1 MITFFE
7 IGENILNQPKD
18 KPPYSSLSPQSEKE
32 QNIVTPKGQYFEIR
46 IKGQLSN
53 VWADWFEGMTIKNLD
68 NEEML
73 FSGYVV
79 DQSAL
84 MGILNKIARLN
95 LTLISLK
102 EIKNN
107 KEKK

>member
-1 MITFFE
+1 
-7 IGENILNQPKD
+7 LNQPKD
-18 KPPYSSLSPQSEKE
+18 ELPYSSLSPRSNKE
-32 QNIVTPKGQYFEIR
+32 QNTVTPKGHYFEIC
-46 IKGQLSN
+46 IKGQLSD
-53 VWADWFEGMTIKNLD
+53 VWADWFEGMTIKYLD

-84 MGILNKIARLN
+84 MGILNKLARLN

-102 EIKNN
+102 EIKNK
-107 KEKK
+107 KEK